1 MDRTETV
8 AALDAEI
15 RELTGTLQGLT
26 GKEARRPTRCAP
38 WDVAALAEH
47 TVGAVHRPAL
57 MLDGVAPARAE
68 VSALGYYSPD
78 VRFSDRVNRERVDS
92 AMQAAALRTDP
103 GETGRALEAAWLEV
117 EPRLLAAP
125 AGRTVLT
132 RHGDAMLLDDFL
144 VTRVV
149 ELLLHGLD
157 LADALEREPW
167 ATPEALAI
175 VQRLLFGDAD
185 PGPLGTAG
193 LTGLDAVRAA
203 TGRTLPGRPGPET
216 LDGAA
221 VNFLALG

>member
-8 AALDAEI
+8 AALDTEI

-26 GKEARRPTRCAP
+26 EEEARRPTRCAP

-47 TVGAVHRPAL
+47 TVGAVHRLAVV
-57 MLDGVAPARAE
+57 LDGAAPARAE

-92 AMQAAALRTDP
+92 AMHAAALRADP
-103 GETGRALEAAWLEV
+103 GEPGRALEAVWLEV
-117 EPRLLAAP
+117 EPRLLSAP

-157 LADALEREPW
+157 LADALERGPW
-167 ATPEALAI
+167 TTAGALAI
-175 VQRLLFGDAD
+175 VERLLFGGAG
-185 PGPLGTAG
+185 PRPLGAVG
-193 LTGLDAVRAA
+193 LTALDAVRAA
-203 TGRTLPGRPGPET
+203 TGRALPGRPGREA
-216 LDGAA
+216 LDGAR